1 MGRTM
6 ALLVGMVALASL
18 GCDEAYLE
26 YQDTDS
32 DGAADPVGGS
42 ADDDGDDDGSAS
54 SRNGAIGEAVFLDA
68 DVDEV
73 QQGVWARLADFVPE
87 DAPEINIPGV
97 GPVDPETYFG
107 FHPLSLNVIVLG
119 DLGTAADPYS
129 SDFQGAAA
137 VGGDVYTSS
146 FSLNDLD
153 LAPDGISLYAG
164 GLVDFTGAVE
174 HGGIDAAGD
183 ILLDAASV
191 AGDVAGGGDLDGSGL
206 VTGDATVAGQFL
218 AGLALT
224 VQGAV
229 TESAPYAP
237 ALDLPVLAVYMQ
249 TFSSVVESKAPT
261 TTATEQWGEIIVEAS
276 SGMNVVEIA
285 AGDLD
290 AAWGVRIDGPSDA
303 RVYIN
308 VPDATATLDSLVWTY
323 TGGVTAHETLL
334 NYGDAT
340 QLTLMGGNHE
350 VNILAPHA
358 ATEFPIGLISGNL
371 VVASLVGGGQV
382 NDGGFC
388 CNPWDDKYLP

>member
-1 MGRTM
+1 MGRMM
-6 ALLVGMVALASL
+6 ALLLGMSALVSL
-18 GCDEAYLE
+18 GCDEAYLD
-26 YQDTDS
+26 YHDTDS
-32 DGAADPVGGS
+32 GGHAD
-42 ADDDGDDDGSAS
+42 
-54 SRNGAIGEAVFLDA
+54 SREGILGEAVFLDA
-68 DVDEV
+68 HVDEAP
-73 QQGVWARLADFVPE
+73 QGVWARLADFVPE
-87 DAPEINIPGV
+87 DAPEITIPGV

-107 FHPLSLNVIVLG
+107 FHPMALNVIVLG
-119 DLGTAADPYS
+119 DMGSALDPYS

-137 VGGDVYTSS
+137 VAGDVYTSS

-164 GLVDFTGAVE
+164 GAVDFTGAVE

-183 ILLDAASV
+183 IVLDAASV
-191 AGDVAGGGDLDGSGL
+191 AGDVVGGGDLDGSGL

-218 AGLALT
+218 PGLALT
-224 VQGAV
+224 VQGTV
-229 TESAPYAP
+229 NENAPYTP

-261 TTATEQWGEIIVEAS
+261 TTAIEQWGEIIVEAS

-290 AAWGVRIDGPSDA
+290 AAWGIRIDGPPDA

-358 ATEFPIGLISGNL
+358 ATEFPIGLLTGNL
-371 VVASLVGGGQV
+371 VVASLIGGGQV